1 MDQIEIYLSK
11 LASQKELS
19 AEAAKKL
26 GKEHISDNDE
36 LLGILNSV
44 SDDIKYMI
52 YESNEDIINDSV
64 REIISVFSEAEKNNP
79 HISME
84 VIEDEF
90 LNLIDSEARLTSES
104 KPRSLVHRDGE
115 LHPAVH
121 IWIIKR
127 KDMGIY
133 VLLQKRSH
141 EKRISPDCF
150 DVSAAGHVG
159 QGEEFRSTA
168 VRETAEELG
177 LKIHGSRLELIGL
190 LRISYTAEGINDNE
204 LRAVYLCR
212 EDVDVDRLV
221 LQSSEVS
228 DVCWA
233 EIDELLAVMD
243 DGSFKHCI
251 SLDELALIKKAVC

>member
-1 MDQIEIYLSK
+1 MDQTEIYLNK
-11 LASQKELS
+11 LSSREEIYS
-19 AEAAKKL
+19 AIAEKL
-26 GKEHISDNDE
+26 GNESVCGKDE
-36 LLGILNSV
+36 LTGALMSI
-44 SDDIKYMI
+44 SDDICFRLYV
-52 YESNEDIINDSV
+52 SNEDIENDTV
-64 REIISVFSEAEKNNP
+64 REAADVFAECEKNNP

-90 LNLIDSEARLTSES
+90 LNLIDSEARLTSEA

-141 EKRISPDCF
+141 EKVINPDCY
-150 DVSAAGHVG
+150 DVSAAGHVA

-177 LKIHGSRLELIGL
+177 INIHGSRLELIGL
-190 LRISYTAEGINDNE
+190 HKNSYAKDNIRDNE
-204 LRAVYLCR
+204 LRAIYLCR
-212 EDVDVDRLV
+212 EEVDTDKLV
-221 LQSSEVS
+221 LQSAEVS

-233 EIDELLAVMD
+233 EIDELLAVMH
-243 DGSFKHCI
+243 DGDFKHC
-251 SLDELALIKKAVC
+251 LDLEELAMIKKAVF

>member
-1 MDQIEIYLSK
+1 MEQTEIYLSK
-11 LASQKELS
+11 LASYDELYD
-19 AEAAKKL
+19 EAAKKL
-26 GKEHISDNDE
+26 GAEHIADSGE
-36 LLGILNSV
+36 LRGLLCSV
-44 SDDIKYMI
+44 GEDVKYMI
-52 YESNEDIINDSV
+52 YESNEDIVNDTV
-64 REIISVFSEAEKNNP
+64 R
-79 HISME
+79 E

-90 LNLIDSEARLTSES
+90 LNLIDDEARLTAQS

-141 EKRISPDCF
+141 EKRIAPDCY

-190 LRISYTAEGINDNE
+190 MKNSYSAEGINDNE

-243 DGSFKHCI
+243 EGEFKHCI
-251 SLDELALIKKAVC
+251 SLDELALIKKAVF

>member
-1 MDQIEIYLSK
+1 MNDIEIFLNRLLSE
-11 LASQKELS
+11 KELFADIS
-19 AEAAKKL
+19 ARM
-26 GKEHISDNDE
+26 G
-36 LLGILNSV
+36 
-44 SDDIKYMI
+44 
-52 YESNEDIINDSV
+52 NDSV
-64 REIISVFSEAEKNNP
+64 EDRDTLAAALMNIDEPVKFRIYISNESLENDCISEITETFRQCGANSSNIMTE
-79 HISME
+79 I
-84 VIEDEF
+84 IEDEF
-90 LNLIDSEARLTSES
+90 LNLIDDEAHLTAEA
-104 KPRSLVHRDGE
+104 KPRTLVHRDGN

-141 EKRISPDCF
+141 EKKINPDCY
-150 DVSAAGHVG
+150 DVSAAGHVS
-159 QGEEFRSTA
+159 QGEEFRKTA

-177 LKIHGSRLELIGL
+177 LEIHGSSLEFIGL
-190 LRISYTAEGINDNE
+190 HHCLYEEENIQDNE

-212 EDVDVDRLV
+212 ENVDIDKLV

-243 DGSFKHCI
+243 EGEFKHC
-251 SLDELALIKKAVC
+251 LDLSELAMIKKAVF

>member
-1 MDQIEIYLSK
+1 MDQLEIYLSK
-11 LASQKELS
+11 LASHDELY
-19 AEAAKKL
+19 AEVAKKL
-26 GKEHISDNDE
+26 GFEKIADSDE
-36 LLGILNSV
+36 LRGILNSV
-44 SDDIKYMI
+44 SEDIKYLL
-52 YESNEDIINDSV
+52 YESNEDIINEYV
-64 REIISVFSEAEKNNP
+64 REIISIFSEAEKNNP

-141 EKRISPDCF
+141 EKRISPDCY

-177 LKIHGSRLELIGL
+177 LKIHGSRLEHIGL
-190 LRISYTAEGINDNE
+190 LRSSYTDDGVNDNE

-212 EDVDVDRLV
+212 EDIDVDKLV

-251 SLDELALIKKAVC
+251 SLEELALIKKAVF

>member
-251 SLDELALIKKAVC
+251 SLDELALIKKAVF

>member
-1 MDQIEIYLSK
+1 MDNIEIYLSK
-11 LASQKELS
+11 LASQDELY
-19 AEAAKKL
+19 AETAEKL
-26 GKEHISDNDE
+26 GAENISGSSE
-36 LLGILNSV
+36 LRGILNAV
-44 SDDIKYMI
+44 SGDVKYMI
-52 YESNEDIINDSV
+52 YESNEDIVNAPLK
-64 REIISVFSEAEKNNP
+64 EIIAVFSEAEKNNP
-79 HISME
+79 HITME

-90 LNLIDSEARLTSES
+90 LNLIDSEARLTSKA

-141 EKRISPDCF
+141 EKRIAPDCF
-150 DVSAAGHVG
+150 DVSAAGHVA

-168 VRETAEELG
+168 VRETEEELG
-177 LKIHGSRLELIGL
+177 LKIHGSSLELIGL
-190 LRISYTAEGINDNE
+190 MKNCYSCGDINDNE

-212 EDVDVDRLV
+212 EDVDVDKFV

-243 DGSFKHCI
+243 DGEFKHCI
-251 SLDELALIKKAVC
+251 SLDELALIKKAVF

>member
-1 MDQIEIYLSK
+1 MEQLEIYLSK
-11 LASQKELS
+11 LASHDELY
-19 AEAAKKL
+19 AETAKKL
-26 GKEHISDNDE
+26 GAEHISDGDE
-36 LLGILNSV
+36 LRGILNSV
-44 SDDIKYMI
+44 SDDIKFLI
-52 YESNEDIINDSV
+52 YESNEDMINDSV
-64 REIISVFSEAEKNNP
+64 RDIIGIFSEAEKNNS

-84 VIEDEF
+84 LIEDEF
-90 LNLIDSEARLTSES
+90 LNIIDSEAHITSES

-141 EKRISPDCF
+141 EKRIAPDCY

-190 LRISYTAEGINDNE
+190 MKNCYTAEGINDNE

-212 EDVDVDRLV
+212 EEVDVDRLV

-243 DGSFKHCI
+243 EGEFKHCI
-251 SLDELALIKKAVC
+251 SLEELALIKKAVF

>member
-1 MDQIEIYLSK
+1 MEQTEIYLSK
-11 LASQKELS
+11 LASQDELYMET
-19 AEAAKKL
+19 AEKL
-26 GKEHISDNDE
+26 GVEKIADGNQ
-36 LLGILNSV
+36 LRGILNSI
-44 SDDIKYMI
+44 STDTKYLI
-52 YESNEDIINDSV
+52 YESNEDITNAPLK
-64 REIISVFSEAEKNNP
+64 EIIGIFSEAEKNNS
-79 HISME
+79 HITME

-90 LNLIDSEARLTSES
+90 LNLIDSESRLTSRS

-141 EKRISPDCF
+141 EKRIAPDCF
-150 DVSAAGHVG
+150 DVSAAGHVA

-168 VRETAEELG
+168 VRETEEELG

-190 LRISYTAEGINDNE
+190 LRNEYSDEGVNDNE

-212 EDVDVDRLV
+212 EDVDVDKFV

-243 DGSFKHCI
+243 DGDFKHCI
-251 SLDELALIKKAVC
+251 SLEELSLIKKAVF

>member
-1 MDQIEIYLSK
+1 MEQIEIYLSK
-11 LASQKELS
+11 LASQKELY

-26 GKEHISDNDE
+26 GAESIADADE
-36 LLGILNSV
+36 LRGLLNSV
-44 SDDIKYMI
+44 SDDVKYMI
-52 YESNEDIINDSV
+52 YESNENIINGSV
-64 REIISVFSEAEKNNP
+64 REIIGIFTEAEKNNA

-90 LNLIDSEARLTSES
+90 LNLIDSEARITSQS

-141 EKRISPDCF
+141 EKRIAPDCY

-190 LRISYTAEGINDNE
+190 MKNCYTAEGINDNE

-243 DGSFKHCI
+243 EGEFKHCI
-251 SLDELALIKKAVC
+251 SLEELALIKKAVF

>member
-1 MDQIEIYLSK
+1 MDKTEIYLNK
-11 LASQKELS
+11 LSTREDIYS
-19 AEAAKKL
+19 EIAKKL
-26 GKEHISDNDE
+26 GNTCVSGRDELTGALMNISDDVCFR
-36 LLGILNSV
+36 LYV
-44 SDDIKYMI
+44 S
-52 YESNEDIINDSV
+52 SEDTENAAVS
-64 REIISVFSEAEKNNP
+64 EAAEVFSECGKNNP

-84 VIEDEF
+84 IIEDEF
-90 LNLIDSEARLTSES
+90 LNLIDSEARLTSVA

-141 EKRISPDCF
+141 DKNIHPDCY
-150 DVSAAGHVG
+150 DVSAAGHVA

-190 LRISYTAEGINDNE
+190 HRNQYISGDINDNE
-204 LRAVYLCR
+204 LRAIYLCR
-212 EDVDVDRLV
+212 EEVDADRLV
-221 LQSSEVS
+221 LQSAEVS

-233 EIDELLAVMD
+233 EIDELLAVMH
-243 DGSFKHCI
+243 DGDFKHC
-251 SLDELALIKKAVC
+251 LDLEELAMIKKAVF

>member
-1 MDQIEIYLSK
+1 MVQIEIYLSK
-11 LASQKELS
+11 LASYEELY

-26 GKEHISDNDE
+26 GVGKIADADE
-36 LLGILNSV
+36 LRGILSSV
-44 SDDIKYMI
+44 SDDVKYML
-52 YESNEDIINDSV
+52 YESNEDTINDTV
-64 REIISVFSEAEKNNP
+64 REIIGVFSDAEKNNP

-90 LNLIDSEARLTSES
+90 LNLIDSEAHITAES

-141 EKRISPDCF
+141 EKRIAPDCY

-190 LRISYTAEGINDNE
+190 MRNSYTAEGISDNE

-243 DGSFKHCI
+243 DGEFKHCI
-251 SLDELALIKKAVC
+251 SLDELALIKKAVF

>member
-11 LASQKELS
+11 LASQKELY

-26 GKEHISDNDE
+26 GKEHISDSDE

-64 REIISVFSEAEKNNP
+64 REIINVFSEAEKNNP

-190 LRISYTAEGINDNE
+190 LRSSYTAEGINDNE

-251 SLDELALIKKAVC
+251 SLDELALIKKAVF

>member
-1 MDQIEIYLSK
+1 MDDIELYLNRLSSEKEIFAECADK
-11 LASQKELS
+11 LGADSINSCDELS
-19 AEAAKKL
+19 GLLMSVNEDVKYKL
-26 GKEHISDNDE
+26 Y
-36 LLGILNSV
+36 V
-44 SDDIKYMI
+44 
-52 YESNEDIINDSV
+52 SNEKVGNSTV
-64 REIISVFSEAEKNNP
+64 EQVKNVFSEAEKNNAC
-79 HISME
+79 ISME

-90 LNLIDSEARLTSES
+90 LNLIDSEARLTSMA

-141 EKRISPDCF
+141 EKHICPDCY
-150 DVSAAGHVG
+150 DVSAAGHVA

-168 VRETAEELG
+168 VRETEEELG
-177 LKIHGSRLELIGL
+177 LKIHGSDLELIGL
-190 LRISYTAEGINDNE
+190 HKNEYKEKDINDYE
-204 LRAVYLCR
+204 MRAIYLCR
-212 EDVDVDRLV
+212 ENVDIDKLV

-233 EIDELLAVMD
+233 EIDELLAVMH
-243 DGSFKHCI
+243 DGDFKHCI
-251 SLDELALIKKAVC
+251 DLEELAMIKKAVF

>member
-1 MDQIEIYLSK
+1 MKQIEIYLSK
-11 LASQKELS
+11 LASHSELYS
-19 AEAAKKL
+19 EAAKKL
-26 GKEHISDNDE
+26 GAEHIDGGDE
-36 LLGILNSV
+36 LRRLLSSV
-44 SDDIKYMI
+44 SEDVKYMI

-64 REIISVFSEAEKNNP
+64 REIIGIFTEAAEESA
-79 HISME
+79 HISAE
-84 VIEDEF
+84 IIEDEF
-90 LNLIDSEARLTSES
+90 LNLIDSESHLTSDS

-141 EKRISPDCF
+141 EKNIAPDCY

-190 LRISYTAEGINDNE
+190 LRNSYTSDNIIDNE

-212 EDVDVDRLV
+212 EDIDISKLV

-243 DGSFKHCI
+243 DGSFKHCL
-251 SLDELALIKKAVC
+251 SLEELAMIKKAVF

>member
-1 MDQIEIYLSK
+1 MDQTEIYLSK
-11 LASQKELS
+11 LASHDELY
-19 AEAAKKL
+19 AEVASKL
-26 GKEHISDNDE
+26 GRECIADADE
-36 LLGILNSV
+36 LRGVLNSLD
-44 SDDIKYMI
+44 SDLKYRI
-52 YESNEDIINDSV
+52 YESNEDIVNPAL
-64 REIISVFSEAEKNNP
+64 REVIEAFSDAEKNNP
-79 HISME
+79 HIAME

-90 LNLIDSEARLTSES
+90 LNLIDEEARLTPQS

-141 EKRISPDCF
+141 EKLISPDCY

-168 VRETAEELG
+168 VRETEEELG
-177 LKIHGSRLELIGL
+177 LKIHGSRLEFIGL
-190 LRISYTAEGINDNE
+190 LQNNYTADNVIDNE

-212 EDVDVDRLV
+212 EEVDMDKFV

-243 DGSFKHCI
+243 EGEFKHCI
-251 SLDELALIKKAVC
+251 SLDELALIKKAVF

>member
-1 MDQIEIYLSK
+1 MDKTEIYLNK
-11 LASQKELS
+11 LSTREDIYS
-19 AEAAKKL
+19 EIAKKL
-26 GKEHISDNDE
+26 GNTCISGRDELTGALMNISDDVCFR
-36 LLGILNSV
+36 LYV
-44 SDDIKYMI
+44 S
-52 YESNEDIINDSV
+52 SEDTENATV
-64 REIISVFSEAEKNNP
+64 SEAA
-79 HISME
+79 E
-84 VIEDEF
+84 VEF
-90 LNLIDSEARLTSES
+90 LNLIDSEARLTSVA

-141 EKRISPDCF
+141 DKNIHPDCY
-150 DVSAAGHVG
+150 DVSAAGHVA

-190 LRISYTAEGINDNE
+190 HRNQYISGDINDNE
-204 LRAVYLCR
+204 LRAIYLCR
-212 EDVDVDRLV
+212 EEVDADRLV
-221 LQSSEVS
+221 LQSAEVS

-233 EIDELLAVMD
+233 EIDELLAVMH
-243 DGSFKHCI
+243 DGDFKHC
-251 SLDELALIKKAVC
+251 LDLEELAMIKKAVF

>member
-1 MDQIEIYLSK
+1 MDNIEIYLSK
-11 LASQKELS
+11 LASQDELY
-19 AEAAKKL
+19 AETAEKL
-26 GKEHISDNDE
+26 GAGNISGSSE
-36 LLGILNSV
+36 LRGILNAV
-44 SDDIKYMI
+44 SDDVKYMI
-52 YESNEDIINDSV
+52 YESNEDIVNAPLK
-64 REIISVFSEAEKNNP
+64 EIIEVFSEAEKNNP
-79 HISME
+79 HITME

-90 LNLIDSEARLTSES
+90 LNLIDSEARLTSKA

-141 EKRISPDCF
+141 EKRIAPDCF
-150 DVSAAGHVG
+150 DVSAAGHVA

-168 VRETAEELG
+168 VRETEEELG
-177 LKIHGSRLELIGL
+177 LKIHGSDLELIGL
-190 LRISYTAEGINDNE
+190 MKNCYSNGDVNDNE

-212 EDVDVDRLV
+212 EDVDVDKFV

-243 DGSFKHCI
+243 DGEFKHCL
-251 SLDELALIKKAVC
+251 SLDELALIKKAVF